1 VPDFCNELG
10 LHTAKQRALFYE
22 IYGFWLGDGSLLQEF
37 AVTFSHVE
45 QAWLEESL
53 TALEVPYIKSDPS
66 QTGQVTIS
74 IQSDAWN
81 RVFAAEYQHM
91 YRSAAEAAVAPVDA
105 EGRAFDTVSTAKG
118 SYMQPE
124 SAKWFA
130 CWVWRLG
137 AASLRRVL
145 TGLCRADGDSTKSR
159 CIWTSSARFRDEI
172 QRVCLMAGYTAHFRC
187 ASKARDAGWAVSFA
201 EPDGSPAGENAC
213 KPNLFKARG
222 EIRTRQYT
230 GRVWCFTMPSGFIWV
245 RRVAKDEH
253 GVVIKA
259 SRPLI
264 TGNCHQHRVLHR
276 DLKPQNLLINR
287 KGELKLA
294 DFGLARAFG
303 IPVRSYSHEVVT
315 LWYRAPDVLMGSRKY
330 SQSIDL
336 WSCGT
341 IFAEMATGR
350 PLFPGTNVQD
360 QLVRI
365 FKVMGTP
372 SEETWPGV
380 SALPEYNANM
390 PPYPPLPVEAIIPN
404 LEPAG
409 YDLFAQMCAYQPELR
424 ITCEDALK
432 HDYFRDVQLPDGIWP
447 FTDEP
452 KKPAGGFMM
461 AKRANSTSVGEM
473 Y

>member
-1 VPDFCNELG
+1 
-10 LHTAKQRALFYE
+10 
-22 IYGFWLGDGSLLQEF
+22 
-37 AVTFSHVE
+37 
-45 QAWLEESL
+45 
-53 TALEVPYIKSDPS
+53 
-66 QTGQVTIS
+66 
-74 IQSDAWN
+74 
-81 RVFAAEYQHM
+81 
-91 YRSAAEAAVAPVDA
+91 
-105 EGRAFDTVSTAKG
+105 
-118 SYMQPE
+118 
-124 SAKWFA
+124 
-130 CWVWRLG
+130 
-137 AASLRRVL
+137 
-145 TGLCRADGDSTKSR
+145 
-159 CIWTSSARFRDEI
+159 
-172 QRVCLMAGYTAHFRC
+172 
-187 ASKARDAGWAVSFA
+187 
-201 EPDGSPAGENAC
+201 
-213 KPNLFKARG
+213 
-222 EIRTRQYT
+222 
-230 GRVWCFTMPSGFIWV
+230 VWCFTMPSGFIWV

-253 GVVIKA
+253 GVVTEA

-390 PPYPPLPVEAIIPN
+390 PSYPPLPVEAIIPN
-404 LEPAG
+404 LEAAG